1 MPETRKIS
9 FTQPPFE
16 SDDADF
22 SSFPR
27 SCVGMPGCLST
38 SNQPKAAHRF
48 PRRSMGTRNRYT
60 LFSAR
65 CVDSRLRGNDGVFL
79 LGIGVVGRCHD
90 FSSFPRSCVGMPGC
104 LSTSNQPKAAHR
116 FPRRSMGTR
125 NRYTLF
131 SARCV
136 DSRLRGNDGVFL
148 LGIGVV
154 GRCHDFPRSHAPAWE
169 CLAVSP
175 QAINPKQPT
184 GSHAGAWEPETA
196 TRYSPLAAWIP
207 AFAGMTEYFSR
218 ALG

>member
-27 SCVGMPGCLST
+27 SCVGMPGYLST

-79 LGIGVVGRCHD
+79 SGIGVVGRCHD
-90 FSSFPRSCVGMPGC
+90 LIRGSLWLEFMGSQTVRSRY
-104 LSTSNQPKAAHR
+104 HR
-116 FPRRSMGTR
+116 PELLKTINVKGDMYFWIILWL
-125 NRYTLF
+125 Y
-131 SARCV
+131 SARADCDDRSF
-136 DSRLRGNDGVFL
+136 DSRRESHVKSAIAKIWSTELD
-148 LGIGVV
+148 
-154 GRCHDFPRSHAPAWE
+154 DFTPQYT
-169 CLAVSP
+169 VS
-175 QAINPKQPT
+175 
-184 GSHAGAWEPETA
+184 
-196 TRYSPLAAWIP
+196 
-207 AFAGMTEYFSR
+207 
-218 ALG
+218 